1 MKNRPFVT
9 DNCKDCVSNCE
20 HAGKDREFICI
31 GGVSCK
37 KTVIC
42 EHIVGFF
49 CTYEEQKLVT
59 FKELKEIIAEDKKN
73 GFNSTISDYAEK
85 GEYHCFERFDYC
97 PKCGAEFDWE
107 KIKKWRI

>member
-37 KTVIC
+37 KTKDKFTAFIKWL
-42 EHIVGFF
+42 ELRISS
-49 CTYEEQKLVT
+49 YENSLNSFNQGLCQ
-59 FKELKEIIAEDKKN
+59 AYKN
-73 GFNSTISDYAEK
+73 VYAEI
-85 GEYHCFERFDYC
+85 F
-97 PKCGAEFDWE
+97 
-107 KIKKWRI
+107 KIQNENEETKND